1 MSAKAPPAITMGPM
15 ASPSSPS
22 VRFTAFDA
30 PTITSSA
37 KGTQSTPSV
46 SSQPLK
52 KGMASP
58 VVKPSGGQT

>member
-1 MSAKAPPAITMGPM
+1 MTAKAPPAVTMGPM
-15 ASPSSPS
+15 ARPSSPS

-37 KGTQSTPSV
+37 KGTQSQPSV

-52 KGMASP
+52 KGIDERRW
-58 VVKPSGGQT
+58 